1 MLAQTAE
8 PIETLVSHPV
18 GILAVLLTVLA
29 AIFWF
34 GEQTMG
40 QRLFKIVPALLF
52 CYFIPTA
59 LTTAEVIPDKSE
71 LYEWVKSYLLPCSLV
86 LLILS
91 LDVPAI
97 LRLGPKA
104 VIMLMAGTVGVVVGG
119 PLALF
124 VCSYILPDSM
134 ALPGDIW
141 RGMAALC
148 GSWIG
153 GGANM
158 VALGEVAEV
167 SKDMF
172 SNMVIV
178 DVFIAS
184 LWMAVLLYLSG
195 HQERI
200 DKWTGANTD
209 AIEDLKRRTSDFQA
223 RVTRVPTLTDLLL
236 ILAIGFVAMWLSY
249 KAGLWLAEHIV
260 VHPPA
265 EATNVSEG
273 AADAVTVADAAESG
287 GAEGDDPKP
296 KPFLSATTWK
306 FILVTTIGV
315 LLSYTPARKLE
326 GAGASKIGSA
336 MIFLLVACIGASAN
350 FDILDLKT
358 LGLIIMGLIWMLTHV
373 TFMLVIGKL
382 IRAPIFFV
390 AVGSQSNI
398 GGAASAPVVAAAYHP
413 ALAPVGA
420 LLAVAGYV
428 LGTYA
433 GLLCMWMLKGV
444 AGAE

>member
-1 MLAQTAE
+1 MLAQTTE
-8 PIETLVSHPV
+8 PIETLVTHPV
-18 GILAVLLTVLA
+18 GILAILLTVLA

-34 GEQTMG
+34 GERTMG
-40 QRLFKIVPALLF
+40 RRLFKIVPALLF

-104 VIMLMAGTVGVVVGG
+104 IIMLLAGTVGVVVGG

-134 ALPGDIW
+134 AMPDDIW
-141 RGMAALC
+141 RGMAALS

-209 AIEDLKRRTSDFQA
+209 AIEDLKRRTSEFQA

-236 ILAIGFVAMWLSY
+236 ILAVGFVAMWFSY
-249 KAGLWLAEHIV
+249 KAGQWLAEVIV
-260 VHPPA
+260 YPA
-265 EATNVSEG
+265 EKDALEAAAGDNEFVVRFWRAPGDQMVESEP
-273 AADAVTVADAAESG
+273 V
-287 GAEGDDPKP
+287 
-296 KPFLSATTWK
+296 LSATTWK

-350 FDILDLKT
+350 FSFDRKL